1 MSEPPPAPAPEP
13 ETVLTRSVSPLP
25 LTAGLSLLCL
35 SGVFAILG
43 DVGLA
48 SLIVLL
54 AAGILLVGAAGE
66 RRPHIMRLGVACTAL
81 AGVASLVHILLR
93 VLGP

>member
-1 MSEPPPAPAPEP
+1 MSEPPPAPAREP
-13 ETVLTRSVSPLP
+13 ETAPMTSVSPLP

-35 SGVFAILG
+35 SGVLAILG
-43 DVGLA
+43 DIGLA
-48 SLIVLL
+48 SLSVLL
-54 AAGILLVGAAGE
+54 AAGILLVGAAGD

-81 AGVASLVHILLR
+81 AGVASFVHILLR